1 MGFIRS
7 KRGVSPV
14 IATLLM
20 INIALVLG
28 VIVYTWGSGIFQS
41 WAASS
46 SLYFQNR
53 GEYLEEAIAL
63 ENLRYDPTP
72 DPGGGYKFN
81 LTVRNIGKRDAWIAS
96 IYVNG
101 TNIISQVSLAWN
113 STGKIVNPEGSG
125 LHKGYYHLLVGDSIT
140 FAFQNVAPGF
150 NEGDLLIIVVGTD
163 RGNRV
168 AENWR
173 ATG

>member
-1 MGFIRS
+1 MGFIGS

-28 VIVYTWGSGIFQS
+28 VILYTWGNGIFQS
-41 WAASS
+41 WAAGS
-46 SLYFQNR
+46 SLYFQSR
-53 GEYLEEAIAL
+53 EESLGEAIAL
-63 ENLRYDPTP
+63 ENLRYDP
-72 DPGGGYKFN
+72 DAGYKFN

-101 TNIISQVSLAWN
+101 SNIISQVKLAWN
-113 STGKIVNPEGSG
+113 SRGEIVNPESSG
-125 LHKGYYHLLVGDSIT
+125 LHAGCYHILVGDSLT
-140 FAFQNVAPGF
+140 LAFQNVNPSF
-150 NEGDLLIIVVGTD
+150 KEGDLLTIVVATD
-163 RGNRV
+163 KGNRV